1 MTLIRVI
8 LLIFFVTGCSITG
21 LFYLLI
27 DKSHRLYFRLSRTF
41 PRGILR
47 ISGIK
52 LVVTGTENIDP
63 NRAYVYVPNH
73 TSFYDI
79 PAMQLS
85 VPNRMVMIF
94 KKELGRIP
102 FFGWQLE
109 LGPYISVDRKNPKS
123 GMKSIEEADRL
134 LNERK
139 YSVLLFAEGTRSKD
153 GEVQEFK
160 RGAFYL
166 AVKVKHPIVPVTIVG
181 ARERG
186 NAGGRFKIVPG
197 TIYVHYDKPIFPPEG
212 NLGKKEELELMAAVR
227 NKIIENKER
236 IENERNH

>member
-1 MTLIRVI
+1 LTLIRVI